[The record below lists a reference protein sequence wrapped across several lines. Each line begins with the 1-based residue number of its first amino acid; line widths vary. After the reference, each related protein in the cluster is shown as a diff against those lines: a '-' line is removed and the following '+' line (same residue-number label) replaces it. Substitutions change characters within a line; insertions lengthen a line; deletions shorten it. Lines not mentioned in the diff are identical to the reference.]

1 MRRDRLPNVAPIQ
14 SIPLRPLNAT
24 HHMAEKRAQR
34 RLAAI
39 LAADVVGYS
48 RLMETDE
55 AGTLA
60 ALKARRRDVLDPLVV
75 KHQGRIFKTTGDGVL
90 IEFASAVNAMQ
101 CAVDLQQGMT
111 TANANQP
118 QDQHIILRI
127 GVNLGDVMVEGSDL
141 YGNGVNIAARL
152 EALADPGGI
161 CVSAKLRDEIGRK
174 LDLAFNDLGEQTL
187 KNIASPVRVY
197 GVKSDKEATT
207 VRPTLALPDKP
218 SIAVLPF
225 QNMSGDPEQE
235 FFSDGITEDI
245 ITALS
250 RYRSLFVV
258 ARNSSFVFRGRAVD
272 VREVGRALGV
282 RVVLEGS
289 VRKAGNRIRVTAQL
303 IDATSGDHLWADR
316 YDGDLV
322 DVFSLQDEI
331 SRTIVSTI
339 AGRLEDS
346 DADRLTIR
354 PTGDLNAFEQV
365 LRGQKYLHQ
374 YSKEDYSLAREC
386 FQHAISSD
394 PKFARAHGL
403 LAVVE
408 AYSYFWDSEPSRLER
423 AVEIGEG
430 GLALDQHEN
439 KCHLALGI
447 AYLFRAAHDK
457 AGFHLSHGSE
467 LNPNDDLVMVE
478 SGRYQMY
485 VGRSLE
491 GAELVRRAMRRNP
504 YHPNWYWNILGRCL
518 HTAEAFEEA
527 IPIFE
532 RITTPQFWTHA
543 YLSACHAA
551 LGHTGEAAEQVR
563 KTLALKPEFTVLAF
577 SRFLPYRNAADL
589 DRFVESLRRGGLPN

>member
-1 MRRDRLPNVAPIQ
+1 M
-14 SIPLRPLNAT
+14 
-24 HHMAEKRAQR
+24 ER

-48 RLMETDE
+48 RLMEQDE
-55 AGTLA
+55 ASTFERLRA
-60 ALKARRRDVLDPLVV
+60 HRKELFEPEIE
-75 KHQGRIFKTTGDGVL
+75 KHHGRIFKLMGDGL
-90 IEFASAVNAMQ
+90 LAEFTSVVDAVE
-101 CAVDLQQGMT
+101 CAVTLQRGMVERNIGL
-111 TANANQP
+111 AE
-118 QDQHIILRI
+118 DRRI
-127 GVNLGDVMVEGSDL
+127 DVRVGINLGDVIIEGEDRH
-141 YGNGVNIAARL
+141 GDGVNIAARL
-152 EALADPGGI
+152 QQLAEPGGI
-161 CVSAKLRDEIGRK
+161 CIADTVQRQLAGKTG
-174 LDLAFNDLGEQTL
+174 LAFEDAGERSL
-187 KNIASPVRVY
+187 KNIERPVHVWRWTRGPDPAPVPASVPL
-197 GVKSDKEATT
+197 S
-207 VRPTLALPDKP
+207 LPDKP

-225 QNMSGDPEQE
+225 TNMSGDPEQE

-245 ITALS
+245 ITELS

-272 VREVGRALGV
+272 IREVGRALGV

-303 IDATSGDHLWADR
+303 INATSGEHLWADR

-339 AGRLEDS
+339 AGQLESS
-346 DADRLTIR
+346 DADRLTER
-354 PTGDLNAFEQV
+354 PTDDLNAYEQV
-365 LRGQKYLHQ
+365 LRGQKYLHR
-374 YSKEDYSLAREC
+374 YSKDDYGLAREC
-386 FQHAISSD
+386 FQRAISSD
-394 PKFARAHGL
+394 PKFARAYGF

-408 AYSYFWDSEPSRLER
+408 AYNWFWDSEPSRLER
-423 AVEIGEG
+423 AVGIGEG
-430 GLALDQHEN
+430 GLVLDQHES

-447 AYLFRAAHDK
+447 AHLFRAAHDK
-457 AGFHLSHGSE
+457 AGYHLSRGSE

-485 VGRSLE
+485 VGRPQE

-518 HTAEAFEEA
+518 HTAEAFEES
-527 IPIFE
+527 IPVFE

-543 YLSACHAA
+543 YLAACHAA

-563 KTLALKPEFTVLAF
+563 KTLALKPEFTISAF
-577 SRFLPYRNAADL
+577 SKALPYRNAADL
-589 DRFVESLRRGGLPN
+589 DGFIEGLRRGGLPT